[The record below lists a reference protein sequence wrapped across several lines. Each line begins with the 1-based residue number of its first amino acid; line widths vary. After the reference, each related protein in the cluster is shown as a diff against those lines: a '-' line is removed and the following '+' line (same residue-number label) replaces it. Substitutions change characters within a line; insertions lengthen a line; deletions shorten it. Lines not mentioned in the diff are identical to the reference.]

1 MADNKVSEMIAEAT
15 KSFEG
20 MINANSVVGE
30 PMHMEDGTLIV
41 PVSRVAFGFGGGG
54 SEFDSKKT
62 SDARFADPLFGGG
75 MGGGA
80 SVKAEAFLV
89 INNGNVRLIPMNG
102 GTSPLD
108 KLVDLMPAMID
119 KVNGFMASRSEKK
132 ASKKMSADMGEQ
144 YDNNEG

>member
-1 MADNKVSEMIAEAT
+1 MADNKVSEMISEAT
-15 KSFEG
+15 KSFES

-30 PMHMEDGTLIV
+30 PMQMEDGTLIV
-41 PVSRVAFGFGGGG
+41 PVSRVSFGFGGGG

-62 SDARFADPLFGGG
+62 SDARFSDPLFGGG

-102 GTSPLD
+102 GSSPLD
-108 KLVDLMPAMID
+108 KLVDLMPGMID
-119 KVNGFMASRSEKK
+119 KVNGFIASRNEKK
-132 ASKKMSADMGEQ
+132 ASKKASASTGES